1 MLHRTPD
8 LPYRFINAGTHDASL
23 GLHLPAHQHTSWELV
38 YYRIGYPECRLGNE
52 VYVGEPGLLL
62 ATPPRIMHSEKAHTA
77 YKTFWITIDA
87 PETIDWPRMC
97 LDDTD
102 RTIGQVCTTLVRE
115 AGSQAQ
121 GTERMRTLLV
131 EQLDLLLRRAQEQR
145 DLSPNERLIRAAE
158 QIIDE
163 RFATAMLIK
172 DVAQELGVSP
182 SHLRAQFLYW
192 RGQTPMSHLQTV
204 RARRAI
210 SLLHNSTLT
219 LEAIAS
225 MCGYDSASHLSRMVK
240 RSTGKSP
247 GALRH

>member
-1 MLHRTPD
+1 M
-8 LPYRFINAGTHDASL
+8 
-23 GLHLPAHQHTSWELV
+23 HLPAHQHATWELV
-38 YYRIGYPECRLGNE
+38 YYRIGYPECPLGDE
-52 VYVGEPGLLL
+52 IYAGEPGLLL

-87 PETIDWPRMC
+87 PEAMPWPRMC
-97 LDDTD
+97 LDDAD

-115 AGSQAQ
+115 AGSQKP
-121 GTERMRTLLV
+121 GTERMRSLLV

-145 DLSPNERLIRAAE
+145 DLSPNERLVRAAE

-163 RFATAMLIK
+163 RFVTALQIR

-182 SHLRAQFLYW
+182 SHLRAQFIHW
-192 RGQTPMSHLQTV
+192 RDQTPMSHLQAV

-247 GALRH
+247 GTLRRQSS